1 MKVEVDADELC
12 ELKRSAD
19 KNNMWDYH
27 KVCYDSL
34 KKKYDIL
41 DKELTSARNECD
53 ALRMMVKESA
63 FHKLR
68 DERDWWRDQAIRRA
82 HLLDDERTI
91 QNKQY
96 SDAAF
101 PKSTSIS
108 VIKLGKD
115 ARSAGYEVPE

>member
-68 DERDWWRDQAIRRA
+68 DERDFWRDAALSYETTIFDSVRI
-82 HLLDDERTI
+82 LDEGPL
-91 QNKQY
+91 Y
-96 SDAAF
+96 S
-101 PKSTSIS
+101 STAE
-108 VIKLGKD
+108 KL
-115 ARSAGYEVPE
+115 GYEVPE